1 MAWIGWQ
8 PGMSG
13 APVAAAKKALKR
25 KFSYAKDLDETP
37 FLDWATQAAL
47 VTFQKKKNATAY
59 LPKLR
64 IDGILDY
71 QTQVALGVIPPPKP
85 KKVGTLFTV
94 HGTGMADPL
103 GPGYPADV
111 ARAVLDVWDW
121 QPIGNY
127 PAAAFP
133 MGPSVEQGRAELK
146 AQIRN
151 HPGKIGLSGYS
162 QGAMVTSLCW
172 KHDILNPKGDLHD
185 RLPDVIAAVN
195 FGNPCREAHVANG
208 NKTSGVPIPE
218 GRGIADDLLENTPAW
233 WYDYAHGG
241 NSTFGKDIYT
251 DAPDDDTGENMTA
264 IFRVVQNASGFIGPN
279 SIVEQI
285 GEWLTNPMVE
295 IPAVFRAIYF
305 GGAFVAARP
314 FATAPHC
321 NYDLQPAIDYLRSF
335 RRV

>member
-13 APVAAAKKALKR
+13 APVAAAKKALKQ
-25 KFSYAKDLDETP
+25 KFSYAKSLDNTP
-37 FLDWATQAAL
+37 FFDWATQAAL
-47 VTFQKKKNATAY
+47 AQFQQKKNATAY
-59 LPKLR
+59 TPKLR
-64 IDGILDY
+64 TDGILDFN
-71 QTQVALGVIPPPKP
+71 TQVALGLVAPPPPKRA
-85 KKVGTLFTV
+85 GTLFTV
-94 HGTGMADPL
+94 HGTGMADPV

-111 ARAVLDVWDW
+111 ARAVLDVWNW

-133 MGPSVEQGRAELK
+133 MGSSVNAGRAELK

-151 HPGKIGLSGYS
+151 HPGKIGLIGYS
-162 QGAMVTSLCW
+162 QGAMVTSMCW
-172 KHDILNPKGDLHD
+172 KYDILDPKGELHD
-185 RLPDVIAAVN
+185 RLPDVIAAVT

-208 NKTSGVPIPE
+208 NKHSGVPIPE
-218 GRGIADDLLENTPAW
+218 GQGISDDLLINTPDW

-251 DAPDDDTGENMTA
+251 DTPDDDAGEDMTA
-264 IFRVVQNASGFIGPN
+264 IFKIVQNVSGFVSPGGLLVQL
-279 SIVEQI
+279 SQM
-285 GEWLTNPMVE
+285 LTNPMVE

-305 GGAFVAARP
+305 GGAFITTQP

-335 RRV
+335 GRV